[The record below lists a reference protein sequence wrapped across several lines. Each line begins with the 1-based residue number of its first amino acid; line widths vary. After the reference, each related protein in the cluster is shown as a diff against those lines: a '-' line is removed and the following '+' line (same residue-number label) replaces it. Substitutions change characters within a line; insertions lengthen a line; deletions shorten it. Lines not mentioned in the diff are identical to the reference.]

1 MEAKADITFENV
13 VYDVNRIYGNG
24 HSVTIGADVETPFSF
39 TKRSIFA
46 GTAHDAEEKEIT
58 ANPVLSVESGKFAL
72 YGSGSSGTTLKGN
85 VEIKVKGA
93 ADVEVAGAYMNSTV
107 DGKVTVAV
115 EEDAVLSEFLGEL
128 SKGSVKALELVMTGS
143 PKLDGRTFRGTV
155 NGESKGTLDLRQAS
169 LSPEQVEKFKD
180 FAEVL
185 QAEETLTKPDEETV
199 TMEKEKEKAA
209 EEAEAIAKMIA
220 EAVSDF
226 SSPEES
232 DFF

>member
-1 MEAKADITFENV
+1 M
-13 VYDVNRIYGNG
+13 
-24 HSVTIGADVETPFSF
+24 
-39 TKRSIFA
+39 
-46 GTAHDAEEKEIT
+46 
-58 ANPVLSVESGKFAL
+58 
-72 YGSGSSGTTLKGN
+72 
-85 VEIKVKGA
+85 
-93 ADVEVAGAYMNSTV
+93 
-107 DGKVTVAV
+107 
-115 EEDAVLSEFLGEL
+115 LSEFLGEL

-143 PKLDGRTFRGTV
+143 PKLDGHTFRGTV

-185 QAEETLTKPDEETV
+185 QADSLAAEETLTKPVEEIV

-209 EEAEAIAKMIA
+209 EEAAAIEKMIA

-226 SSPEES
+226 SLPEES